1 MTKIVLKSDASS
13 MFKVLRTPLSVLL
26 HPNILAFHESARAI
40 YVADLYADLTV
51 SRLMA
56 AGVAIEVERH
66 NLRSAVV
73 I

>member
-1 MTKIVLKSDASS
+1 MTKIVLKSDATSI
-13 MFKVLRTPLSVLL
+13 FEVLRTPLSVLL